1 MHFLKRAKNPIR
13 GFLKAFEE
21 IVDKSSE
28 ETRDTEIDY
37 LGTDVRGVL
46 LM

>member
-1 MHFLKRAKNPIR
+1 MHFLKRAKNLIR
-13 GFLKAFEE
+13 GFFEAFKEV
-21 IVDKSSE
+21 VDKSSE
-28 ETRDTEIDY
+28 ETRDAEIDY